1 MTFLTVGD
9 TLALHEEVIK
19 VSGGSAGVRDV
30 GAVES
35 AVAQPQVTFGG
46 QKLYSTLDEKAA
58 ALSFSLVKNHAFV
71 DGNKHSDGSQCVFF
85 CISTA
90 AKSTRTPMKPNELLW
105 LWQRA
110 KCHEKDGRS
119 G

>member
-19 VSGGSAGVRDV
+19 VSGGSAGVRDM

-58 ALSFSLVKNHAFV
+58 ALSFSLVKTTPLLTATSE
-71 DGNKHSDGSQCVFF
+71 SDGSQCVFF

-110 KCHEKDGRS
+110 KCHAKDGRS